1 MAKKPKSLFDK
12 FAISISAIC
21 IVHCLTVPLLV
32 AFLPIAALGLSF
44 DQHFHEIIFW
54 LVFPVSSV
62 GLIAGAREHKTFM
75 PVIMGILGLGVF
87 TYSIY
92 LHGILSLSLE
102 FILSISASLLLAY
115 AHWMNLKLVRKYHIH
130 GKSFDQAR
138 CDHDHHR
145 NGCDHDHH

>member
-1 MAKKPKSLFDK
+1 MATKPKSLFDK

-32 AFLPIAALGLSF
+32 AFLPIATFGLSS

-54 LVFPVSSV
+54 LVFPVSSA
-62 GLIAGAREHKTFM
+62 GLIAGVREHKAFM
-75 PVIMGILGLGVF
+75 PVIMGSLGLGIF

-102 FILSISASLLLAY
+102 FILSIGASLLLAY
-115 AHWMNLKLVRKYHIH
+115 AHWVNLKLVRKFHIH
-130 GKSFDQAR
+130 GKPMDLTR
-138 CDHDHHR
+138 CDHDHHH
-145 NGCDHDHH
+145 NCDHDDG